1 MAKKKTPTAEV
12 AWVTQPEGVTR
23 ADGLIVD
30 LHHAGAK
37 LTLKSPQG
45 EVVPLT
51 LEDVAGLQSWL
62 GPIRPSRF
70 PSDIS
75 TPCFY
80 IPVEYYTSPAQ
91 LQSKLDQL
99 MPAPLRVWVA
109 GRAWTA

>member
-12 AWVTQPEGVTR
+12 AWRLQPEGMIR
-23 ADGLIVD
+23 ADGLTVD

-37 LTLKSPQG
+37 LTLRSPQG

-51 LEDVAGLQSWL
+51 LEDVAGLQVWL

-70 PSDIS
+70 PADIS

-80 IPVEYYTSPAQ
+80 IPVEYYTGTAQ
-91 LQSKLDQL
+91 LQSRLDQH